1 MWVAR
6 ITNGI
11 DIREYGSKSAGL
23 TNTIR
28 VLGWKKALPVLVVDL
43 VKGFLAVFIAQKLV
57 AAYNPDFYW
66 LPLVAGILAILGH
79 SFTCLAGFRGGK
91 GVLSALGVFLALCP
105 LTALASFAIWIVVTI
120 ASRYVSVGS
129 IVGCVALMVI
139 SLLANLGLIFPS
151 DHMHLALMLTCWLIA
166 LFVIYKHKANIKRL
180 LNGTENGFGKKRK
193 TPRPAELAKA
203 SEQAEPAEDKGNP

>member
-28 VLGWKKALPVLVVDL
+28 VLGWKKALPVLIVDL
-43 VKGFLAVFIAQKLV
+43 VKGFFAVFIAQKLV
-57 AAYNPDFYW
+57 AAYQPEFYW
-66 LPLVAGILAILGH
+66 LPLVAGFLAILGH

-91 GVLSALGVFLALCP
+91 GVLTSLGVFLALCP
-105 LTALASFAIWIVVTI
+105 LTALASFAVWILVTFV
-120 ASRYVSVGS
+120 SKYVSVGS
-129 IVGCVALMVI
+129 IVGCLALMVF

-151 DHMHLALMLTCWLIA
+151 DNMHLALMLTCWLIGI
-166 LFVIYKHKANIKRL
+166 FVIVKHKANIKRL

-193 TPRPAELAKA
+193 TPKPGAATEAAKA
-203 SEQAEPAEDKGNP
+203 AEPEHKG